1 MKISLGQIKLSV
13 LPGLSEV
20 GSLSI
25 AFVFFIILT
34 FATLGVVGISLMTT
48 DSRMSV
54 SHVQTVQAQY
64 LAEAG
69 IEYGISLIFQG
80 QGGPYTETVSAGGG
94 YFSLSI
100 EQDSVELTL
109 TSTGDIDRAEKGVQ
123 VKMNYQPPIG
133 DFAIFSTED
142 IDNVTAL
149 DEAGDPDSTLMI
161 ANAPFLPDMDD
172 STLIAMATVQGHVET
187 GGEFAPS
194 HGYPNFNFY
203 FVGTTPNVTW
213 VQGDLRV
220 NGGTTVYGIFVVDG
234 NIILHGSSRVEGVLY
249 LRSITGIIIHG
260 GGNPTESS
268 VTGGV
273 VANGDIDGTGNH
285 ITVTYNS
292 EYMGKF
298 GEHEIRETVGQVFS
312 WREL

>member
-1 MKISLGQIKLSV
+1 MKISLRRIKLSV

-20 GSLSI
+20 GGLSI

-34 FATLGVVGISLMTT
+34 FATLGVVSLSLMHT

-54 SHVQTVQAQY
+54 NFVQTLRAQY

-80 QGGPYTETVSAGGG
+80 QRGPYTETVSAGGG

-100 EQDSVELTL
+100 AQDVDELTL
-109 TSTGDIDRAEKGVQ
+109 TSIGDIDRAEKGVE
-123 VKMNYQPPIG
+123 VKMNYRPPIG
-133 DFAIFSTED
+133 DFAIFSTDD

-149 DEAGDPDSTLMI
+149 DEAGNPDPSLMI

-187 GGEFAPS
+187 GNEFVPS

-203 FVGTTPNVTW
+203 FSGTTPNVTW
-213 VQGDLRV
+213 VQGDLEV
-220 NGGTTVYGIFVVDG
+220 LGGRTVYGIFIVDDD
-234 NIILHGSSRVEGVLY
+234 IILHGSSRVEGVLY
-249 LRSITGIIIHG
+249 LRNNDGIIIHG
-260 GGNPTESS
+260 GGNPTQSS
-268 VTGGV
+268 VTGGI
-273 VANGDIDGTGNH
+273 VANGEVDGTGNH
-285 ITVTYNS
+285 ITVHYNS
-292 EYMGKF
+292 EYMGRF
-298 GEHEIRETVGQVFS
+298 EEHEQSATVSQVFS

>member
-1 MKISLGQIKLSV
+1 MKISLSRIKLSG

-25 AFVFFIILT
+25 AFVFFMIAAFAIL
-34 FATLGVVGISLMTT
+34 AVVSLSLMGT

-54 SHVQTVQAQY
+54 NFVQRLQAHY

-69 IEYGISLIFQG
+69 TEYGISLVFQG
-80 QGGPYTETVSAGGG
+80 QGGPYTEIVSAGGG

-100 EQDSVELTL
+100 DQVVEELTL
-109 TSTGDIDRAEKGVQ
+109 TSIGDVDRAEQGVE
-123 VKMNYQPPIG
+123 VKMSSRPPIG
-133 DFAIFSTED
+133 DFAIFSTDD
-142 IDNVTAL
+142 IINVTTL
-149 DEAGDPDSTLMI
+149 DEAGDPDTTLAI

-187 GGEFAPS
+187 GPTFMPS
-194 HGYPNFNFY
+194 HGYPNFNYY
-203 FVGTTPNVTW
+203 FGGTTPNVTW
-213 VQGDLRV
+213 VQNDLRV
-220 NGGTTVYGIFVVDG
+220 LGGRTVYGIFVVDG
-234 NIILHGSSRVEGVLY
+234 KITLNGSARVEGVLY
-249 LRSITGIIIHG
+249 MRNNFDFVGTG
-260 GGNPTESS
+260 GGPPPGSI

-273 VANGDIDGTGNH
+273 VANGPVSGTGNH
-285 ITVTYNS
+285 ITVRYKS

-298 GEHEIRETVGQVFS
+298 GEYEELVAGQIFS

>member
-1 MKISLGQIKLSV
+1 M
-13 LPGLSEV
+13 
-20 GSLSI
+20 LSI

-34 FATLGVVGISLMTT
+34 LATLCVVSLSLMTT

-54 SHVQTVQAQY
+54 NFVQRLQAQY

-69 IEYGISLIFQG
+69 VEYGISLIFQG

-94 YFSLSI
+94 YFSISI
-100 EQDSVELTL
+100 EQDSVLTL
-109 TSTGDIDRAEKGVQ
+109 TSTGNIDRAEKGVQ
-123 VKMNYQPPIG
+123 VKMSYQPPIE
-133 DFAIFSTED
+133 DFGIFSTDD

-149 DEAGDPDSTLMI
+149 DESGDPDSSLML

-187 GGEFAPS
+187 DSVFIPS

-203 FVGTTPNVTW
+203 FGGTTPNVTW

-234 NIILHGSSRVEGVLY
+234 DIILDGSSRVEGVLY
-249 LRSITGIIIHG
+249 LRNNDGIIIHG
-260 GGNPTESS
+260 GGNPTQSS
-268 VTGGV
+268 VTGGI
-273 VANGDIDGTGNH
+273 VAKGDIDGTGNH
-285 ITVTYNS
+285 ITVQYNS
-292 EYMGKF
+292 EYMGRF
-298 GEHEIRETVGQVFS
+298 GEHEIRETVSQVFS

>member
-1 MKISLGQIKLSV
+1 MI
-13 LPGLSEV
+13 
-20 GSLSI
+20 SI

-34 FATLGVVGISLMTT
+34 LATLCVASLSLMIT

-54 SHVQTVQAQY
+54 NFLQRLQAQY

-69 IEYGISLIFQG
+69 IEYGIKLILNGQTGDYQG
-80 QGGPYTETVSAGGG
+80 TVSIGEGSFAI
-94 YFSLSI
+94 SI
-100 EQDSVELTL
+100 EQEDDELTL
-109 TSTGDIDRAEKGVQ
+109 TSTGYIDRAEKGVQ
-123 VKMNYQPPIG
+123 VKMSYQPPIE
-133 DFAIFSTED
+133 DFGIFSTDD

-149 DEAGDPDSTLMI
+149 DESGDPDSSLML

-187 GGEFAPS
+187 DSVFIPS

-203 FVGTTPNVTW
+203 FGGTTPNVTW

-234 NIILHGSSRVEGVLY
+234 DIILDGSSRVEGVLY
-249 LRSITGIIIHG
+249 LRNNDGIIIHG
-260 GGNPTESS
+260 GGNPTQSS
-268 VTGGV
+268 VTGGI
-273 VANGDIDGTGNH
+273 VAKGDIDGTGNH
-285 ITVTYNS
+285 ITVQYDS
-292 EYMGKF
+292 EYMGRF
-298 GEHEIRETVGQVFS
+298 GEHEIRETVSQVFS